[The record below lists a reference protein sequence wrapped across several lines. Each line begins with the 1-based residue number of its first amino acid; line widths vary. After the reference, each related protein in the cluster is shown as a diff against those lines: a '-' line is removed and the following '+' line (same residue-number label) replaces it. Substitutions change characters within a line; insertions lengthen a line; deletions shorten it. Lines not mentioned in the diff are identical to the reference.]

1 MRSKNWDTRVAAGDA
16 IDAIARNLSSNVQL
30 KTAKD
35 EAVKGTQCNI
45 RDTFPSL
52 ISVVFLLSEKS
63 YIGCNCN
70 FMQLAISCA
79 QLFTTFALLIQ
90 YLK

>member
-1 MRSKNWDTRVAAGDA
+1 MAAGDA
-16 IDAIARNLSSNVQL
+16 IDAIARNLSSNVLL

-35 EAVKGTQCNI
+35 EAVKGTQCII
-45 RDTFPSL
+45 RDIFPSL

-63 YIGCNCN
+63 YIDRN
-70 FMQLAISCA
+70 FMQLAISCD
-79 QLFTTFALLIQ
+79 QLFTTFALLMQ